1 MKKFLSY
8 LRYSGLSVIITVNPF
23 HWVFFPRIQRGSL
36 EVWDTADSLAV
47 SFLFLTVRFWL
58 DDGSW

>member
-8 LRYSGLSVIITVNPF
+8 LRYSGLSVTITVNPF
-23 HWVFFPRIQRGSL
+23 HWAFFPRIQQGSL
-36 EVWDTADSLAV
+36 EVWDTENTVAV